1 MNHIL
6 IFAYE
11 ACNELETL
19 KHIIDKDVEVR
30 LKQISKVKEFKDIE
44 YLFILFDHQS
54 IKNIDYLNSVRRL
67 KLYYKKRS
75 KIIFV
80 TTTALNHDILNK
92 QFICNLQNKQD
103 IFFLKLIMN
112 EMKENSFDA
121 YETLRI
127 QGVDIGG
134 IRYIRKDHEGN
145 LYAAHSYLSNRAKSF
160 AFLQEPFL
168 KMFQEGKFTSM
179 PKIKDIFFDRNL
191 ITIIYD
197 YRNDMKLDDYLYTNE
212 CSLKMRLAY
221 FLMIIRGVNELHEL
235 GYIHGNLSYSQLFI
249 DHNRII
255 IANLES
261 ICKVNSY
268 IPIYENKKYMAIEKK
283 DGDLLDERCDIFDL
297 GIILDQLTIQ
307 MFDELSDD
315 YFNNEKYDELD
326 KVEKL
331 VLEII
336 MKCCAMDKEER
347 YQSINELQDVIE
359 DLMKLI

>member
-1 MNHIL
+1 MNRIV
-6 IFAYE
+6 IFADQ
-11 ACNELETL
+11 AINELE
-19 KHIIDKDVEVR
+19 I
-30 LKQISKVKEFKDIE
+30 LKQIIGKDVDIKIKEITKVKELGDIE

-54 IKNIDYLNSVRRL
+54 IKNIDYLYRVRRL

-92 QFICNLQNKQD
+92 QFTCNLQNKQD

-112 EMKENSFDA
+112 EMKENSFDT
-121 YETLRI
+121 YETLRM

-134 IRYIRKDHEGN
+134 IRYLRKDHEGN

-160 AFLQEPFL
+160 AFLQEPLL
-168 KMFQEGKFTSM
+168 KMFQDGIFTSM
-179 PKIKDIFFDRNL
+179 PKIKELYYDRNL

-197 YRNDMKLDDYLYTNE
+197 YQNNLKLDDYLYENE

-221 FLMIIRGVNELHEL
+221 FLMVLYGVRQLHQL
-235 GYIHGNLSYSQLFI
+235 GYIHGGLLYSQLFI
-249 DHNRII
+249 DRNKII

-268 IPIYENKKYMAIEKK
+268 IPIYENKKYVAYEKRE
-283 DGDLLDERCDIFDL
+283 GLLLDERCDIYDL
-297 GIILDQLTIQ
+297 GLILDQLTIQ
-307 MFDELSDD
+307 MFDELSND
-315 YFNNEKYDELD
+315 YFNYEKYDELD

-331 VLEII
+331 ILEII
-336 MKCCAMDKEER
+336 MKCCMVDKEER
-347 YQSINELQDVIE
+347 YQSVDELIKVMK
-359 DLMKLI
+359 DLMDLI